1 MLSSPQTTLTPS
13 FDFSK
18 LSQNGKTMVEYVW
31 IGGTGMDIRSK
42 SKTYT
47 KEVKSLEDVD
57 DWNFDGSST
66 YLAPTDSSE
75 VILKPVAMYTDPFRG
90 APNKLVLCETYYMDG
105 RPTIANFRYH
115 AKKILNEKFS
125 ENEPMFGVEQE
136 YVMKTVV
143 GTTWG
148 IPLGFPVGGYPAP
161 QGPYYCTVGA
171 KYAFGRDV
179 MEAHYRVCLA
189 AGIAIYGTNS
199 EVMPGQWEFQVGTC
213 KGIQTADDLWMARYL
228 LLRVGEY
235 YHVDIDFSP
244 KPVKGNWNGSGC
256 HTNYSNTKTR
266 NDTKMENIL
275 EQISKLEKSHKRM
288 IKLYGEDNN
297 ERLTG
302 KHETSSM
309 DKFSSGVA
317 HRGASVR
324 IPLNT
329 EYNGK
334 GYYEDRRP
342 ASNMD
347 PYVVCASLYSVT
359 LLDNF
364 GLEDMEKQYEKFLE
378 NKETIPVTK
387 L

>member
-1 MLSSPQTTLTPS
+1 MISSPQTQPTPS

-47 KEVKSLEDVD
+47 KPIKSLDDID

-66 YLAPTDSSE
+66 YLAPTDNSE

-90 APNKLVLCETYYMDG
+90 DPNKIVLCATYFIDG
-105 RPTIANFRYH
+105 TPTVTNFRYH
-115 AKKILNEKFS
+115 AEKILSQKES

-136 YVMKTVV
+136 YVMKNCV
-143 GTTWG
+143 GTTGG
-148 IPLGFPVGGYPAP
+148 IPLGFPVGGYPEP

-171 KYAFGRDV
+171 KYAHGREI

-189 AGIAIYGTNS
+189 AGLSIYGTNS
-199 EVMPGQWEFQVGTC
+199 EVMPGQWEFQIGTC
-213 KGIQTADDLWMARYL
+213 KGIQTADELWIARYL

-235 YHVDIDFSP
+235 FKVDIDFSP
-244 KPVKGNWNGSGC
+244 KPVHGNWNGSGC
-256 HTNYSNTKTR
+256 HTNYSDNKTR
-266 NDTKMENIL
+266 NDTKMEIIL
-275 EQISKLEKSHKRM
+275 EQINKLEKTHTRL
-288 IKLYGEDNN
+288 IKLYGEENS

-309 DKFSSGVA
+309 EKFSFGVA

-347 PYVVCASLYSVT
+347 PYVVCASIYSVAE
-359 LLDNF
+359 LNNF
-364 GLEDMEKQYEKFLE
+364 GLDDLERQYDKFLK
-378 NKETIPVTK
+378 NKENIVVTH

>member
-1 MLSSPQTTLTPS
+1 MISSPQTQPTPS

-47 KEVKSLEDVD
+47 KPIKSLDDID

-66 YLAPTDSSE
+66 YLAPTDNSE

-90 APNKLVLCETYYMDG
+90 DPNKIVLCATYFIDG
-105 RPTIANFRYH
+105 TPTVTNFRYH
-115 AKKILNEKFS
+115 AEKILSQKES

-136 YVMKTVV
+136 YVMKNCV
-143 GTTWG
+143 GTTGG
-148 IPLGFPVGGYPAP
+148 IPLGFPVGGYPEP

-171 KYAFGRDV
+171 KYAHGREI

-189 AGIAIYGTNS
+189 AGLSIYGTNS
-199 EVMPGQWEFQVGTC
+199 EVMPGQWEFQIGTC
-213 KGIQTADDLWMARYL
+213 KGIQTADELWIARYL

-235 YHVDIDFSP
+235 FKVDIDFSP
-244 KPVKGNWNGSGC
+244 KPVHGNWNGSGC
-256 HTNYSNTKTR
+256 HTNYSDNKTR

-275 EQISKLEKSHKRM
+275 EQINKLEKTHTRL
-288 IKLYGEDNN
+288 IKLYGEENS

-309 DKFSSGVA
+309 EKFTSGVA

-347 PYVVCASLYSVT
+347 PYVVCASIYSVAE
-359 LLDNF
+359 LNNF
-364 GLEDMEKQYEKFLE
+364 GLDDLERQYNKFLK
-378 NKETIPVTK
+378 NKENIVVTH

>member
-1 MLSSPQTTLTPS
+1 MISSPQTQPTPS

-47 KEVKSLEDVD
+47 KPIKSLDDID

-66 YLAPTDSSE
+66 YLAPTDNSE

-90 APNKLVLCETYYMDG
+90 DPNKIVLCATYFIDG
-105 RPTIANFRYH
+105 TPTVTNFRYH
-115 AKKILNEKFS
+115 AEKILSQKES

-136 YVMKTVV
+136 YVMKNCV
-143 GTTWG
+143 GTTGG
-148 IPLGFPVGGYPAP
+148 IPLGFPVGGYPEP

-171 KYAFGRDV
+171 KYAHGREI

-189 AGIAIYGTNS
+189 AGLSIYGTNS
-199 EVMPGQWEFQVGTC
+199 EVMPGQWEFQIGTC
-213 KGIQTADDLWMARYL
+213 KGIQTADELWIARYL

-235 YHVDIDFSP
+235 FKVDIDFSP
-244 KPVKGNWNGSGC
+244 KPVHGNWNGSGC
-256 HTNYSNTKTR
+256 HTNYSDNKTR

-275 EQISKLEKSHKRM
+275 EQINKLEKTHTRL
-288 IKLYGEDNN
+288 IKLYGEENS

-309 DKFSSGVA
+309 EKFSFGVA

-347 PYVVCASLYSVT
+347 PYVVCASIYSVAE
-359 LLDNF
+359 LNNF
-364 GLEDMEKQYEKFLE
+364 GLDDLERQYDKFLK
-378 NKETIPVTK
+378 NKENIVVTH

>member
-1 MLSSPQTTLTPS
+1 MISSPQTQPTPS

-47 KEVKSLEDVD
+47 KPIKSLDDID

-66 YLAPTDSSE
+66 YLAPTDNSE

-90 APNKLVLCETYYMDG
+90 DPNKIVLCATYFIDG
-105 RPTIANFRYH
+105 TPTVTNFRYH
-115 AKKILNEKFS
+115 AEKILSQKES

-136 YVMKTVV
+136 YVMKNCV
-143 GTTWG
+143 GTTGG
-148 IPLGFPVGGYPAP
+148 IPLGFPVGGYPEP

-171 KYAFGRDV
+171 KYAHGREI

-189 AGIAIYGTNS
+189 AGLSIYGTNS
-199 EVMPGQWEFQVGTC
+199 EVMPGQWEFQIGTC
-213 KGIQTADDLWMARYL
+213 KGIQTADELWIARYL

-235 YHVDIDFSP
+235 FKVDIDFSP
-244 KPVKGNWNGSGC
+244 KPVHGNWNGSGC
-256 HTNYSNTKTR
+256 HTNYSDNKTR

-275 EQISKLEKSHKRM
+275 EQINKLEKTHTRL
-288 IKLYGEDNN
+288 IKLYGEGNS

-309 DKFSSGVA
+309 EKFTSGVA

-347 PYVVCASLYSVT
+347 PYVVCASIYSVAE
-359 LLDNF
+359 LNNF
-364 GLEDMEKQYEKFLE
+364 GLDDLERQYDKFLK
-378 NKETIPVTK
+378 NKENIVVTH

>member
-1 MLSSPQTTLTPS
+1 MISSPQTQPTPS

-47 KEVKSLEDVD
+47 KPIKSLDDID

-66 YLAPTDSSE
+66 YLAPTDNSE

-90 APNKLVLCETYYMDG
+90 DPNKIVLCATYFIDG
-105 RPTIANFRYH
+105 TPTVTNFRYH
-115 AKKILNEKFS
+115 AEKILSQKES

-136 YVMKTVV
+136 YVMKNCV
-143 GTTWG
+143 GTTGG
-148 IPLGFPVGGYPAP
+148 IPLGFPVGGYPEP

-171 KYAFGRDV
+171 KYAHGREI

-189 AGIAIYGTNS
+189 AGLSIYGTNS
-199 EVMPGQWEFQVGTC
+199 EVMPGQWEFQIGTC
-213 KGIQTADDLWMARYL
+213 KGIQTADELWIARYL

-235 YHVDIDFSP
+235 FKVDIDFSP
-244 KPVKGNWNGSGC
+244 KPVHGNWNGSGC
-256 HTNYSNTKTR
+256 HTNYSDNKTR

-275 EQISKLEKSHKRM
+275 EQINKLEKTHTRL
-288 IKLYGEDNN
+288 IKLYGEKNS

-309 DKFSSGVA
+309 EKFSSGVA

-347 PYVVCASLYSVT
+347 PYVVCASIYSVAE
-359 LLDNF
+359 LNNF
-364 GLEDMEKQYEKFLE
+364 GLDDLERQYDKFLK
-378 NKETIPVTK
+378 NKENIVVTH

>member
-1 MLSSPQTTLTPS
+1 MISSPQTQPTPS

-47 KEVKSLEDVD
+47 KPIKSLDDID

-66 YLAPTDSSE
+66 YLAPTDNSE

-90 APNKLVLCETYYMDG
+90 DPNKIVLCATYFIDG
-105 RPTIANFRYH
+105 TPTVTNFRYH
-115 AKKILNEKFS
+115 AEKILSQKES

-136 YVMKTVV
+136 YVMKNCV
-143 GTTWG
+143 GTTGG
-148 IPLGFPVGGYPAP
+148 IPLGFPVGGYPEP

-171 KYAFGRDV
+171 KYAHGREI

-189 AGIAIYGTNS
+189 AGLSIYGTNS
-199 EVMPGQWEFQVGTC
+199 EVMPGQWEFQIGTC
-213 KGIQTADDLWMARYL
+213 KGIQTADELWIARYL

-235 YHVDIDFSP
+235 FKVDIDFSP
-244 KPVKGNWNGSGC
+244 KPVHGNWNGSGC
-256 HTNYSNTKTR
+256 HTNYSDNKTR

-275 EQISKLEKSHKRM
+275 EQISKLEKTHTRL
-288 IKLYGEDNN
+288 IKLYGEENS

-309 DKFSSGVA
+309 EKFTSGVA

-347 PYVVCASLYSVT
+347 PYVVCASIYSVAE
-359 LLDNF
+359 LNNF
-364 GLEDMEKQYEKFLE
+364 GLDDLERQYNKFLK
-378 NKETIPVTK
+378 NKENIVVTH